1 MAERK
6 ISWFVVTALDEI
18 ACTYCHTAHFVC
30 VCVRVRA
37 CVCVCVCV
45 CFFLSGQITTWHSF
59 PLLFLINLHVR
70 ALVSDVENDGHDCM
84 RNKMFFSYLGK

>member
-1 MAERK
+1 MR
-6 ISWFVVTALDEI
+6 SHVRI
-18 ACTYCHTAHFVC
+18 AIQHTL
-30 VCVRVRA
+30 
-37 CVCVCVCV
+37 CVCVCARASMCV

-59 PLLFLINLHVR
+59 PLLFLINLHER